1 MPYIL
6 PKQREELLIRNAEN
20 PGELNFQFT
29 QIAIQYLKDKGECY
43 QHYNDIIGALEGAK
57 LELYRVY
64 CAPYEDEKME
74 ENGKVH

>member
-1 MPYIL
+1 MPYIQQQ
-6 PKQREELLIRNAEN
+6 QRDELLTRNEQN

-29 QIAIQYLKDKGECY
+29 QIAIQYLKDKGERY
-43 QHYNDIIGALEGAK
+43 QHYNDILGALEGAK

-64 CAPYEDEKME
+64 CAPYEEEKME

>member
-1 MPYIL
+1 MPYI
-6 PKQREELLIRNAEN
+6 PQKQRDELLTRNAEN
-20 PGELNFQFT
+20 AGELNFQFT
-29 QIAIQYLKDKGECY
+29 QIAIQYLKDKGERY

-64 CAPYEDEKME
+64 CALYEDTKME